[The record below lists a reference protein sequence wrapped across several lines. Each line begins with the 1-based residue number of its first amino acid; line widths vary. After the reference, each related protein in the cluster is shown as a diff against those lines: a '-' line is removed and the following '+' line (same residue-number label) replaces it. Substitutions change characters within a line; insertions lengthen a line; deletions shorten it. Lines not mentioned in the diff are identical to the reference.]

1 MHVQRKRVPNLCSS
15 ALSVCVHVCSS
26 AVFLASTTYQ
36 YDHVVGNQT
45 LGALGSGITH
55 PELTQA
61 SGLRESRDRAMHR
74 VYISQ

>member
-1 MHVQRKRVPNLCSS
+1 MFKRV
-15 ALSVCVHVCSS
+15 VCVCSC
-26 AVFLASTTYQ
+26 VLQRGFLASTTYQ